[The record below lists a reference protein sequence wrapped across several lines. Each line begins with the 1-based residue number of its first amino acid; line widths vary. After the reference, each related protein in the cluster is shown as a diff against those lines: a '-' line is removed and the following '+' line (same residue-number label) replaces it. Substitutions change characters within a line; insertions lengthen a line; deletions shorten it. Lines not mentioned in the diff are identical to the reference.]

1 MGQLGCVLFS
11 SFVSSRFDATPKVFN
26 QLMRQTFSPPPPHLY
41 VDIDTKALICG
52 QVWRMVSA
60 VALDVSTAIELLSP
74 LAPMYFLV
82 IASIA
87 NVGKNISFLAASA
100 SRAAIHSSF
109 AR

>member
-1 MGQLGCVLFS
+1 
-11 SFVSSRFDATPKVFN
+11 
-26 QLMRQTFSPPPPHLY
+26 
-41 VDIDTKALICG
+41 
-52 QVWRMVSA
+52 MVSA
-60 VALDVSTAIELLSP
+60 VALDLSTAVELLSP
-74 LAPMYFLV
+74 LAPMYFLA